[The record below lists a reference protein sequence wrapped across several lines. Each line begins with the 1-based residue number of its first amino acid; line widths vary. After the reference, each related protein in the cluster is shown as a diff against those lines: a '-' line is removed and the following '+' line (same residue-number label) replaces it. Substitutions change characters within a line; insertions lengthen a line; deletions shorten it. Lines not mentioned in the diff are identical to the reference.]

1 MNKKGQDGIY
11 IAFFLFMIIATIVFV
26 VLCIFGL
33 HVEDNTGSQ
42 VGYITTIDTNGIIF
56 KTKSVYIKSNL
67 ESSQEERYCAE
78 GEDVIANLTL
88 ARDNSSKVK
97 IYYND
102 WIFRGITHCKS
113 EDIDIIRAVEV
124 LK

>member
-1 MNKKGQDGIY
+1 MWV
-11 IAFFLFMIIATIVFV
+11 IAMIFLIVAIIV
-26 VLCIFGL
+26 VSIFWVIGL
-33 HVEDNTGSQ
+33 HIEDNTGSQ

-56 KTKSVYIKSNL
+56 KTKSVYIKSDL

-78 GEDVIANLTL
+78 GEDVIANLTF
-88 ARDNSSKVK
+88 ARDNGSKVK

-102 WIFRGITHCKS
+102 WFFRGITHCKS
-113 EDIDIIRAVEV
+113 EDLDIIRAVEV